1 MRMLAASMC
10 CFSVAALAQEPAEPR
25 QLDPEL
31 LGLCRSIDPAAR
43 SYCLHSIAAQ
53 GDPGGQAKETIAEMA
68 NQDSVLSDEAAKTY
82 ARLYGGAPAARPP
95 PQPPST
101 TPSGDPTR
109 VILAPT
115 AFTRPQGTSSFN
127 AFELGTLTFDH
138 GITPNIALGLH
149 TAIPVGAFVFG
160 PTVRMSLPFQGG
172 AVGLEVDA
180 LLFAPFVGSTSTY
193 FVAGGGPILTFGNS
207 DRYLNLGVLSYFVT
221 SNGDGVIIPHAGFSV
236 RASRGVRIGAEVWI
250 PGAYGRD
257 VSSTGL
263 GRIGVVLWGVRLFG
277 QSFWGDIALADLIC
291 DGCGGL
297 YSVLPL
303 GIPFLNLGVG
313 W

>member
-1 MRMLAASMC
+1 MRVLAASVC

-236 RASRGVRIGAEVWI
+236 LATRGVRIGAEVWI

-263 GRIGVVLWGVRLFG
+263 GRIGVVLWGVDRK
-277 QSFWGDIALADLIC
+277 
-291 DGCGGL
+291 
-297 YSVLPL
+297 SV
-303 GIPFLNLGVG
+303 V
-313 W
+313 